1 MTYESIKNQIAESG
15 GELPISAKNENGE
28 LVIIEERT
36 TTDGIPYY
44 RLTTVQDN
52 DWCRINSYYADGT
65 IDETYER

>member
-15 GELPISAKNENGE
+15 EELPLSAKNENGE
-28 LVIIEERT
+28 FVIIEERIS
-36 TTDGIPYY
+36 DGIPFY

-52 DWCRINSYYADGT
+52 NWCRINCYYADGT